1 MKPSILVLLSTYNG
15 ERYLS
20 QQLDSL
26 MQQVNTEL
34 QILIRD
40 DGSRDSTQTIIRDYV
55 NKCPQQIRYIS
66 GENLGARE
74 SFFELI
80 KHAKDSLDQFECFAF
95 CDQDDIWEQ
104 NKLERAV
111 ELLSYESESIPLMYC
126 SSTQMVDSNLVPI
139 GIWPPPPKKGANL
152 YNALVENIAVG
163 CTTVLN
169 RRAMQLISSHFPN
182 HIDQIIMHDWWAYL
196 CVSSFGKIIFDEHPT
211 IQYRQHAQ
219 NALGGQ
225 TDSFL
230 LKWKKRW
237 RRFFRGDNHY
247 IISRQAK
254 HFYECYSDKMESSLR
269 QDIERFLK
277 ATRAPLLSRAVYIMN
292 MPVYR
297 QKKIDQFVLM
307 LVIQA
312 GKI

>member
-26 MQQVNTEL
+26 MQQVNIHL

-40 DGSRDSTQTIIRDYV
+40 DGSWDSTTTIIRDYL
-55 NKCPQQIRYIS
+55 NKHPQQIRFIS
-66 GENLGARE
+66 GSNLGARE

-80 KHAKDSLDQFECFAF
+80 KSTTDDLNQFDYFAF
-95 CDQDDIWEQ
+95 CDQDDIWEP

-111 ELLSYESESIPLMYC
+111 KLLLDETSDLPLMYC
-126 SSTQMVDSNLVPI
+126 SSTQMVDSNLFPI
-139 GIWPPPPKKGANL
+139 GIWPTSPKKGTTV

-169 RRAMQLISSHFPN
+169 RTAIRLILSNFPS
-182 HIDQIIMHDWWAYL
+182 HIDQIIMHDWWIYL
-196 CVSSFGKIIFDEHPT
+196 SVSAFGKVIFDEQPF
-211 IQYRQHAQ
+211 IQYRQHGQ
-219 NALGGQ
+219 NVLGGQ
-225 TDSFL
+225 NDSFW
-230 LKWKKRW
+230 LKWKKRYV
-237 RRFFRGDNHY
+237 RFFRGDNHH
-247 IISRQAK
+247 IISKQAK
-254 HFYECYSDKMESSLR
+254 HFYECYSDRMDANIR
-269 QDIERFLK
+269 QDIALFLEVEK
-277 ATRAPLLSRAVYIMN
+277 SHLLSRATYVMK

-297 QKKIDQFVLM
+297 QNKTDQFILKV
-307 LVIQA
+307 VILT